1 VAPSLARCPVCSISE
16 SDWEY
21 WKKTDSE
28 FECGVKS
35 FLEHIGSCIHDFS
48 LRVLPDPEPVRPRD
62 ESDQPPSTVSSI
74 IDRSWPSGYLH
85 VSHHTDTGL
94 TDAELEKLRDH
105 TYRDEVADFQRLQ
118 AWCESVQEPEDRTS
132 YGDTWYCSECGALNF
147 DWENECPVCG
157 QGTRLNSFPQEWDE
171 VR

>member
-1 VAPSLARCPVCSISE
+1 MFE

-21 WKKTDSE
+21 WKKSDPE
-28 FECGVKS
+28 FEREVKS

-48 LRVLPDPEPVRPRD
+48 LRVLPDPEPVRSSN
-62 ESDQPPSTVSSI
+62 ESDHPQSTVSSI

-105 TYRDEVADFQRLQ
+105 THRDEVADFQRLQ
-118 AWCESVQEPEDRTS
+118 AWCESVQELEDQAP
-132 YGDTWYCSECGALNF
+132 YWDAWYCSECGSLNC
-147 DWENECPVCG
+147 DWVDVCPVCG
-157 QGTRLNSFPQEWDE
+157 IGTM
-171 VR
+171 